1 MQNTKKSRKL
11 EDGVRENRRKKY
23 LLNSMIKHTKQQK
36 KLKTVTRWENRCGSE
51 SNPVEITTTHART
64 ALLHLMESN

>member
-23 LLNSMIKHTKQQK
+23 SLNSMIKHTKQQK
-36 KLKTVTRWENRCGSE
+36 KLKTVTRWENRSGFTFC
-51 SNPVEITTTHART
+51 
-64 ALLHLMESN
+64 